1 MIVLVVSMQTTMRL
15 LMETKK
21 DSKKSKKII
30 ITEEQR
36 KAYGVCEHNEV
47 SYKTLEKFCKE
58 LFLRVKS
65 DKKQFKILAQDI
77 LLKNQHIQNLKNMNE
92 IMVDKYEDKFEEY
105 DKANEDLKKAN
116 TQLILNV
123 EDLKKRLFGSF
134 ERKLKDFALRPD
146 RKKDN

>member
-1 MIVLVVSMQTTMRL
+1 MKT
-15 LMETKK
+15 
-21 DSKKSKKII
+21 DSTDKKSK
-30 ITEEQR
+30 ITDEMR
-36 KAYGVCEHNEV
+36 KKYGVCEHNQV

-58 LFLRVKS
+58 LFLRVQS

-77 LLKNQHIQNLKNMNE
+77 LLKNQHIQDLKKMNE
-92 IMVDKYEDKFEEY
+92 MMIDKYEDKFEEFE
-105 DKANEDLKKAN
+105 KANEDLKKAN
-116 TQLILNV
+116 TQLMLNV

>member
-1 MIVLVVSMQTTMRL
+1 MTST
-15 LMETKK
+15 K
-21 DSKKSKKII
+21 DSKRSKKIE
-30 ITEEQR
+30 ITDAMR
-36 KAYGVCEHNEV
+36 KEYGVCEHNEV
-47 SYKTLEKFCKE
+47 NYKTLEKFCKE
-58 LFLRVKS
+58 LFLRVRS

-77 LLKNQHIQNLKNMNE
+77 LLKNNHIQDLKKMNE
-92 IMVDKYEDKFEEY
+92 MMVDKYEDKFEEY

>member
-1 MIVLVVSMQTTMRL
+1 MKS
-15 LMETKK
+15 
-21 DSKKSKKII
+21 DSKDKRFKKIE
-30 ITEEQR
+30 ITEAMR
-36 KAYGVCEHNEV
+36 KKYGICEHNEV

-77 LLKNQHIQNLKNMNE
+77 LLKNQHIKDLKKMNE
-92 IMVDKYEDKFEEY
+92 MMIDKYEDKFEEY
-105 DKANEDLKKAN
+105 EKANEDLKKAN

>member
-1 MIVLVVSMQTTMRL
+1 MTT
-15 LMETKK
+15 TK
-21 DSKKSKKII
+21 DSKRSKKIE
-30 ITEEQR
+30 ITDAMKKE
-36 KAYGVCEHNEV
+36 YGVCEHNEV
-47 SYKTLEKFCKE
+47 NYKTLEKFCKE

-77 LLKNQHIQNLKNMNE
+77 LLKNNHIQDLKKMNE
-92 IMVDKYEDKFEEY
+92 MMVDKYEDKFEEY

-116 TQLILNV
+116 TQLILDV
-123 EDLKKRLFGSF
+123 EDLKRRLFGSF

>member
-1 MIVLVVSMQTTMRL
+1 MLTIKRL
-15 LMETKK
+15 LMSTPS
-21 DSKKSKKII
+21 DNKKSKIKV
-30 ITEEQR
+30 TEQDR
-36 KAYGVCEHNEV
+36 KKYGVCEHDNV
-47 SYKTLEKFCKE
+47 NYKALEKLNSI
-58 LFLRVKS
+58 LFKRIKS
-65 DKKQFKILAQDI
+65 DQQQFKILAQDI
-77 LLKNQHIQNLKNMNE
+77 LLKNKHIQDLKKMNE
-92 IMVDKYEDKFEEY
+92 MMIDKYEDKFEEY

>member
-1 MIVLVVSMQTTMRL
+1 MLTIKRL
-15 LMETKK
+15 LMSTH
-21 DSKKSKKII
+21 SNNKKSKIKV
-30 ITEEQR
+30 TEQDR
-36 KAYGVCEHNEV
+36 KKYGVCEHDNV
-47 SYKTLEKFCKE
+47 NYKALEKLNSI
-58 LFLRVKS
+58 LFKRIKS
-65 DKKQFKILAQDI
+65 DQQQFKILAQDI
-77 LLKNQHIQNLKNMNE
+77 LLKNKHIQDLKKMNE
-92 IMVDKYEDKFEEY
+92 MMIDKYEDKFEEY

>member
-1 MIVLVVSMQTTMRL
+1 MK
-15 LMETKK
+15 TKSS
-21 DSKKSKKII
+21 DKKSKISD
-30 ITEEQR
+30 EMR
-36 KAYGVCEHNEV
+36 KKYGVCEHNEV

-77 LLKNQHIQNLKNMNE
+77 LLKNQHIQELKKINE
-92 IMVDKYEDKFEEY
+92 MMVDKYEDKFEEY

-116 TQLILNV
+116 TQLILDV
-123 EDLKKRLFGSF
+123 EELKRRLFGSF
-134 ERKLKDFALRPD
+134 ERRLKDFALRPD

>member
-1 MIVLVVSMQTTMRL
+1 MLTIKRL
-15 LMETKK
+15 LMSTPS
-21 DSKKSKKII
+21 DNKKSKIKV
-30 ITEEQR
+30 TEQDR
-36 KAYGVCEHNEV
+36 KKYGVCEHDNV
-47 SYKTLEKFCKE
+47 NYKALEKLNSI
-58 LFLRVKS
+58 LFKRIKS
-65 DKKQFKILAQDI
+65 DQQQFKILAQDI
-77 LLKNQHIQNLKNMNE
+77 LLKNKHIKDLKKMNE
-92 IMVDKYEDKFEEY
+92 MMVDKYEDKFEEY